1 VEPEAHPLHPGGA
14 GKGRRRDILVIVV
27 VPSSSSAGHA
37 TADFKSVF
45 GACRR
50 TSGASVAIPSPGSA
64 LTAVNFAAFRY
75 RAYKDLD
82 GLQVIF
88 T

>member
-1 VEPEAHPLHPGGA
+1 MEPEAHPLHPGGA

-27 VPSSSSAGHA
+27 VPSNCFAGRVA
-37 TADFKSVF
+37 ADSKSVF

-75 RAYKDLD
+75 RSHKDLD

>member
-1 VEPEAHPLHPGGA
+1 MESEAHPLHPGGA
-14 GKGRRRDILVIVV
+14 GKGRRKDILAIVV
-27 VPSSSSAGHA
+27 EPSSSSAGHA

-50 TSGASVAIPSPGSA
+50 TSGASVATPSPGSA
-64 LTAVNFAAFRY
+64 LIVVNFAAFRY
-75 RAYKDLD
+75 RSHKDLD